1 MSRLRPSPTPTLPPS
16 TRPLRVV
23 AVGTLFLTHTL
34 SLPSHPAPAK
44 TIRAH
49 EYVRSRGGSAPS
61 ILCVLSQLHADK
73 CWLVASLGGAQEA
86 RVVTRELEAD
96 GVSTRY
102 SKVWD
107 GAGVPAAWVL
117 HAGDTNSQSV
127 INHNP
132 LPDIPHE
139 EFVSLMGPLLVPEHY
154 PSPESPLDSPTLSP
168 PPLSPNNGA
177 PFQWIHF
184 EGRSVKTTLSNLQG
198 LDGLARERRWRSQC
212 VFSVDIGRRAKQGIE
227 ALIPHADVLFLN
239 RHYAQAQSPAYA
251 SAPRAFLLALTR
263 LAPPHALLVA
273 YWGADGAAALSVP
286 TREYFQSSGWSAP
299 STPAAS
305 ASPSSPLSATTNPS
319 TPGRHHPRSGEEAQ
333 SVRSGSGFW
342 AAGHESSQGSSAF
355 SASQLRHLAEQSAS
369 ASASAP
375 PQAADN
381 DSGDDSDCTEIAGG
395 SSNDGSRAQGPAG
408 QSPASGARAKQQAA
422 KQRADDVGAQD
433 AFIAGMIY
441 ALSRRVLPGAPYVP
455 GLAGST
461 EAQRTEGGRWKLDE
475 CLRFATELAGRRARK
490 RAWDGLGEE
499 MARAGWFDA

>member
-1 MSRLRPSPTPTLPPS
+1 MSRLRPSPTPTPPPS

-61 ILCVLSQLHADK
+61 ILCLLSQLQADK

-102 SKVWD
+102 CKVWD

-168 PPLSPNNGA
+168 PPPVQNNGA
-177 PFQWIHF
+177 PFEWIHF

-299 STPAAS
+299 PTPAAS
-305 ASPSSPLSATTNPS
+305 ASPSSLSATTTPS
-319 TPGRHHPRSGEEAQ
+319 TPARHHPRNGEEAQ

-355 SASQLRHLAEQSAS
+355 SASQLRRLAEQSAS
-369 ASASAP
+369 ASTSTP

-408 QSPASGARAKQQAA
+408 QTPTSGARSKQQAA
-422 KQRADDVGAQD
+422 RHRADDVGAQD
-433 AFIAGMIY
+433 AFVAGMIY

-455 GLAGST
+455 GMASAT
-461 EAQRTEGGRWKLDE
+461 EVQRMEGGRWKLDE
-475 CLRFATELAGRRARK
+475 CLRFATELAGRRARG
-490 RAWDGLGEE
+490 RTWDGLGEE
-499 MARAGWFDA
+499 MARAGWFNA

>member
-1 MSRLRPSPTPTLPPS
+1 MSRLRPSPTPTFPNS

-34 SLPSHPAPAK
+34 SLPSHPGPTQ

-61 ILCVLSQLHADK
+61 VLCVLSQLNADK

-102 SKVWD
+102 CKVWE
-107 GAGVPAAWVL
+107 GAGVPAAWLL

-139 EFVSLMGPLLVPEHY
+139 
-154 PSPESPLDSPTLSP
+154 D
-168 PPLSPNNGA
+168 
-177 PFQWIHF
+177 
-184 EGRSVKTTLSNLQG
+184 NLKG
-198 LDGLARERRWRSQC
+198 LDGLARERRWRPQC
-212 VFSVDIGRRAKQGIE
+212 VFSVDVGRRAKQGIE
-227 ALIPHADVLFLN
+227 AVCRVSSELPAHPHADVLFLN

-273 YWGADGAAALSVP
+273 YWGAEGAAALSVP

-299 STPAAS
+299 PTPVVNVS
-305 ASPSSPLSATTNPS
+305 SPSTSISTNTTPS
-319 TPGRHHPRSGEEAQ
+319 TTTRHHHPRIGEAQ

-342 AAGHESSQGSSAF
+342 AAGHDSSQGSSAF
-355 SASQLRHLAEQSAS
+355 SHTQLRNLAEQSAS
-369 ASASAP
+369 AP
-375 PQAADN
+375 PQTGDH
-381 DSGDDSDCTEIAGG
+381 DSGDDSDGTEIAD

-408 QSPASGARAKQQAA
+408 GGQPAAMGARAKQQDA
-422 KQRADDVGAQD
+422 KMRTDDVGAQD

-441 ALSRRVLPGAPYVP
+441 ALSRRLMPGAPYIP
-455 GLAGST
+455 GFAV
-461 EAQRTEGGRWKLDE
+461 LDE
-475 CLRFATELAGRRARK
+475 CLRFATELAGRRAR
-490 RAWDGLGEE
+490 RRTWDGLGEE

>member
-49 EYVRSRGGSAPS
+49 EYVCSRGGSAPS

-73 CWLVASLGGAQEA
+73 CWLVASLGGTQEA
-86 RVVTRELEAD
+86 RIVTRELEAD

-102 SKVWD
+102 CKVWD

-177 PFQWIHF
+177 PFEWIHF

-299 STPAAS
+299 STPAAG
-305 ASPSSPLSATTNPS
+305 ASPSSPLSATTNAS

-355 SASQLRHLAEQSAS
+355 SATQLRHLAEQSAS
-369 ASASAP
+369 TSASAP

-408 QSPASGARAKQQAA
+408 QNPASGARVKQQAA

-455 GLAGST
+455 GLASST

-475 CLRFATELAGRRARK
+475 CLRFATELAGRRARR